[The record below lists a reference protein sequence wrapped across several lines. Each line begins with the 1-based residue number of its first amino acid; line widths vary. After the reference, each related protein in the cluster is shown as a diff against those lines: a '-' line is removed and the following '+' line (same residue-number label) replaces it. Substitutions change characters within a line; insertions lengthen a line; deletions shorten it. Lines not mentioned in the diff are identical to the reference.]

1 MTGRSDEMKGALKKS
16 VGRLAGDDAL
26 ETEGATRQKATET
39 ARKVVGAVKESKG
52 TIKGAVGNA
61 INSPTIQAE
70 RTADRLRDEAE
81 RR

>member
-1 MTGRSDEMKGALKKS
+1 MTGQLDEIKGALKKG
-16 VGRLAGDDAL
+16 VGRLAGDDGL
-26 ETEGATRQKATET
+26 EAEGATRQKATET
-39 ARKVVGAVKESKG
+39 PRKVVGAVEESKG

-61 INSPTIQAE
+61 INSPAIRAE